1 MISNH
6 YRIGILRIMKMESE
20 NYRQIGAA
28 RDKTLG
34 DRIAL
39 YRKMNNWTQL
49 ELSLRTGITRD
60 QISRIERGVSDPKLE
75 TIVRI
80 ENALGLPQ
88 WTLLRQDS
96 AEDTDQSSDAAARD
110 AIIHRIIDAIDQRN
124 LSVDQLR
131 IVEATVISLADA
143 IKKL

>member
-6 YRIGILRIMKMESE
+6 YRIGIPPIMKMESE

-131 IVEATVISLADA
+131 IVEATGISLADA